1 MQHFITKLFKVD
13 KAFFHHILRFTYIF
27 LWREKLCFT
36 KLIGNFGVE
45 YIYGGSILFLLHFS
59 ECVFRNFSKFRSNFC
74 RFLYFFP
81 RFFFLLLPFVV
92 KPSSYPTNSIAICNY
107 LLVYEKGSE
116 VREKVYSKNVSNVNM
131 GYGEKDVLECV

>member
-59 ECVFRNFSKFRSNFC
+59 ECVFRNFSKFRRNFC
-74 RFLYFFP
+74 RFLFFEL
-81 RFFFLLLPFVV
+81 FFLLPSLPTFYV
-92 KPSSYPTNSIAICNY
+92 TNSIAICNY
-107 LLVYEKGSE
+107 LLVYEKGSGG
-116 VREKVYSKNVSNVNM
+116 RGKKVYSNFSDVMNGLAKR
-131 GYGEKDVLECV
+131 KDVHE